1 MTHEKR
7 ETAIKWLQNEIRSLR
22 LAPTINGCG
31 PENWADLLEIM
42 ETCLEAVKGCF
53 VDTNKMSPLT
63 LNQLREMDG
72 QPVWVDSLKQWGIV
86 DMLDKVVALPGYGVI
101 DLAAIGN
108 KGAYA
113 YFLPINTLL
122 ARAEA
127 AEDRAEKAEKCI
139 YAIEDDLDRGNDK
152 DWAREHIAEWK
163 GQKEE
168 RA

>member
-1 MTHEKR
+1 MTPEKR
-7 ETAIKWLQNEIRSLR
+7 EAAIRWLTDEIRSLR
-22 LAPTINGCG
+22 MAPSINGCG

-42 ETCLEAVKGCF
+42 ETCLETVRGHG
-53 VDTNKMSPLT
+53 NKPLT
-63 LNQLREMDG
+63 LEQLREMDG

-113 YFLPINTLL
+113 YFLPIKTLL

-127 AEDRAEKAEKCI
+127 AEDRVEKAEKCI
-139 YAIEDDLDRGNDK
+139 YAIEDDLDRGNDN

-163 GQKEE
+163 SQKEE
-168 RA
+168 